1 MSDLTSSA
9 VVAASMAGC
18 RYRRLGYDLRA
29 YVPLRFQ
36 PDELTEMYACL
47 QQVVPCKAIV
57 MDKKL

>member
-1 MSDLTSSA
+1 
-9 VVAASMAGC
+9 MAGC